1 MTTRPSKGFSLL
13 ELMIAIAVVGIITSI
28 AVPYFG
34 DQVHKA
40 RVAQAV
46 ADILKIA
53 QALEVH
59 YMENDVY
66 PDSLNAIDGPDISLT
81 DPWDRAYRY
90 LNIGSQKGNGVYRKN
105 GALVPINTGFDLYS
119 VGEDGSSVS
128 AITAAP
134 SQDDV
139 IWAND
144 GNFVGLAEDY

>member
-1 MTTRPSKGFSLL
+1 MRIKATQMTTRPSKGFSLL

-66 PDSLNAIDGPDISLT
+66 PDSLNAIDGPGISLT

-105 GALVPINTGFDLYS
+105 GALVPINTAARVEQPQAGCIEDVDS
-119 VGEDGSSVS
+119 VVGSNNHDG
-128 AITAAP
+128 AP
-134 SQDDV
+134 
-139 IWAND
+139 
-144 GNFVGLAEDY
+144 